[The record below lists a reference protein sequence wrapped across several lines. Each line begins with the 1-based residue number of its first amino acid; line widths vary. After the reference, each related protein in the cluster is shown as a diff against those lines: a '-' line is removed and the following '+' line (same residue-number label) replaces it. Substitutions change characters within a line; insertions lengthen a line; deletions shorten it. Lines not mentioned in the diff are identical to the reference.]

1 MDHPPIINQAFSAGV
16 VPPVIMDRLWAD
28 GWRHFGPQFFR
39 YSIAPEPNG
48 DLAVIRPLRLA
59 LARFAPSKSQ
69 RRVLRRNA
77 DAEIQVVPARV
88 DDEAV
93 ALFFRHRERFR
104 HNVPDSLGDFIGL
117 ANPATE
123 PCNCVC
129 VEVRLAARLIALSYL
144 DCGHEAVSSVYAMF
158 DPEHASRSLGIF
170 TLLKEIEWAR
180 SNGKQWLYPGYATAG
195 PGIYDY
201 KKSFA
206 PLQRFDWTTGTWREL
221 ASAVDPP

>member
-1 MDHPPIINQAFSAGV
+1 MDLTPLINEAFSAGV
-16 VPPVIMDRLWAD
+16 VPPPIMDRLWAD

-39 YSIAPEPNG
+39 YSIAPAPDG
-48 DLAVIRPLRLA
+48 SLAVIRPLRLA
-59 LARFAPSKSQ
+59 LDRFVPSKSQ

-77 DAEIQVVPARV
+77 DTEVGVVPARV
-88 DDEAV
+88 DDEAIS
-93 ALFFRHRERFR
+93 LFFRHRERFR
-104 HNVPDSLGDFIGL
+104 HNAPDSLGDFIGS

-123 PCNCVC
+123 PCECVC
-129 VEVRLAARLIALSYL
+129 VEVRLEARLIALSYL

-158 DPEHASRSLGIF
+158 DPDHAWRSLGIF

-180 SNGKQWLYPGYATAG
+180 GNGRHWLYPGYATAG

-206 PLQRFDWTTGTWREL
+206 PLEHFDWASGSWREL
-221 ASAVDPP
+221 ASAADPP